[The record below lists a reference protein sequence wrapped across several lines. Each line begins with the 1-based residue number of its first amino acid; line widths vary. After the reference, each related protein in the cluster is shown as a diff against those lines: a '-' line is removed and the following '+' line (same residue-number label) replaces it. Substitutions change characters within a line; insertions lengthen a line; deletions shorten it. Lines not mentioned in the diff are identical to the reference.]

1 MIKKN
6 ESSNEIDRQA
16 VLVHELDIAEGKQG
30 LPQSKGGIRVKYSYW
45 SVEAWQL
52 EALRLK

>member
-1 MIKKN
+1 MIKN

-16 VLVHELDIAEGKQG
+16 VLVHELDIPEGKQG
-30 LPQSKGGIRVKYSYW
+30 FPQSKGGIRVKYSYW
-45 SVEAWQL
+45 SVEAWPS